1 MCFIRYLLRWL
12 PFTKSRMALANGPK
26 TGILQAILEIKL
38 QDLIISVAGQCFYK
52 DNLPGQFDLTALGV
66 PKLMLLLQ
74 KMFASLADLGSDR

>member
-1 MCFIRYLLRWL
+1 
-12 PFTKSRMALANGPK
+12 MALANGPK